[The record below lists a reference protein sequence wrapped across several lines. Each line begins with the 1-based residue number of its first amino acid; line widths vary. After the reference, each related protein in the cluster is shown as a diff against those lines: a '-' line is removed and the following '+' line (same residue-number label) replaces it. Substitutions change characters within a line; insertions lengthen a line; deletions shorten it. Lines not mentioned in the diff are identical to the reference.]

1 MTPPLRIA
9 MWSGPRTISTALL
22 RAWENRHDTAVID
35 EPFYAHYL
43 HATGIDHPGRDEV
56 IAAYET
62 DWRRVVAQITGP
74 VPGGKPVFYQKHMAH
89 HMLPGIDEGWLDDF
103 ANAFLIRDPRAVIAS
118 YAKRR
123 DTVTLQ
129 DIGLARQFSLFET
142 VRRRTGSVPPV
153 IDAADVL
160 ADPPGLL
167 TRLCDALGVPFD
179 ERMLAWPAG
188 PRPSDGVWAKHWYH
202 AVERSTGFA
211 APDRAAVPDLPV
223 DLEPLAADCRASY
236 DRLYAHRL
244 V

>member
-89 HMLPGIDEGWLDDF
+89 HMLPGIDDGWLDDF
-103 ANAFLIRDPRAVIAS
+103 ANVDFGSMSFDPCFHPFC
-118 YAKRR
+118 
-123 DTVTLQ
+123 
-129 DIGLARQFSLFET
+129 DIGTTF
-142 VRRRTGSVPPV
+142 TG
-153 IDAADVL
+153 
-160 ADPPGLL
+160 
-167 TRLCDALGVPFD
+167 CD
-179 ERMLAWPAG
+179 
-188 PRPSDGVWAKHWYH
+188 
-202 AVERSTGFA
+202 
-211 APDRAAVPDLPV
+211 
-223 DLEPLAADCRASY
+223 
-236 DRLYAHRL
+236 
-244 V
+244 